1 MNKGLDLIKRRQP
14 EIIDGY
20 PTGNVYIG
28 LTQEELIELENELKE
43 HEQHKAIE
51 EKWGID
57 LLLFSKI
64 METQTLWW
72 KDSHYGYTHN
82 IASEF
87 ISIKPYISIGGFM
100 MFEFSWND
108 RNLYNYTNCDVIIN
122 ETESPMGLPHIYL
135 YLKASDYGTLWALTR
150 EELEK

>member
-57 LLLFSKI
+57 LILFSKI

-72 KDSHYGYTHN
+72 KDRRSGYIHN

-108 RNLYNYTNCDVIIN
+108 RNLYNYENCDVIIN
-122 ETESPMGLPHIYL
+122 KTESPMGLPHIYL
-135 YLKASDYGTLWALTR
+135 CLKASDYGTLWALTK
-150 EELEK
+150 EELK

>member
-1 MNKGLDLIKRRQP
+1 MNEGLEALKHLNKN
-14 EIIDGY
+14 IIVAEDIDEDF
-20 PTGNVYIG
+20 NII
-28 LTQEELIELENELKE
+28 EKELEE

-108 RNLYNYTNCDVIIN
+108 RNIYNYENCDVIIN
-122 ETESPMGLPHIYL
+122 EVESPMGLPHIYL
-135 YLKASDYGTLWALTR
+135 RLKASDYGKTWALTK
-150 EELEK
+150 EELL